1 MKITKRQLR
10 RIIKEE
16 KTRLLSEENT
26 GGLGRHPDVQEGL
39 WRGVYEGI
47 WHWLED
53 EAIAGPVDMSDLAV
67 KESWADA
74 LETIAKELRQGEF

>member
-16 KTRLLSEENT
+16 KTRLLAE
-26 GGLGRHPDVQEGL
+26 RHPDVEEGL
-39 WRGVYEGI
+39 WRGIYEGI
-47 WHWLED
+47 WNFID
-53 EAIAGPVDMSDLAV
+53 AEAMAGPLDMSDSAI

-74 LETIAKELRQGEF
+74 LETIAKELRQR